1 MKRRYA
7 DNRQNKDI
15 LKRNIIVKEIN
26 NDILD
31 GYISKLTLL
40 EVSRSWSVDVEHR
53 TILDNNYIW
62 LGIYPKD
69 KHYCITAMYDNNK
82 VLKEWYFD
90 IVFQNGIEDGMPYED
105 DLYLDVVIVPDG
117 RIHILDEDE
126 LLDARDNNL
135 ITDEDVTLAYKT
147 KDYII
152 DKYGKNI
159 DNLLEISN
167 QLLEIIEK
175 E

>member
-15 LKRNIIVKEIN
+15 IDRSIIVKELEDKYIAKLT
-26 NDILD
+26 ILD
-31 GYISKLTLL
+31 VTKC
-40 EVSRSWSVDVEHR
+40 WKVDVEKR
-53 TILDNNYIW
+53 TILDKDYIW
-62 LGIYPKD
+62 LEIYPKD
-69 KHYCITAMYDNNK
+69 KHYCITAMYDNNR

-90 IVFQNGIEDGMPYED
+90 IVINNGIEDGIPYED

-126 LLDARDNNL
+126 LLEARDNNI
-135 ITDEDVTLAYKT
+135 ITDNDVKLAYDT

-152 DKYGKNI
+152 NEFGNNI
-159 DNLLEISN
+159 DKLLKTTNE
-167 QLLEIIEK
+167 LLEIIEK
-175 E
+175 D